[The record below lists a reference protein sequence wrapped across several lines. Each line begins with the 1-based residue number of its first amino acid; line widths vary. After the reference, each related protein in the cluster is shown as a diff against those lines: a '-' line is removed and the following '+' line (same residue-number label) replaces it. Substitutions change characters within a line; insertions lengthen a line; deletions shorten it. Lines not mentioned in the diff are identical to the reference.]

1 MAYAIHSTVQYKNK
15 NPLES
20 SDTQIYYVNRI
31 YDIIKNIAK
40 THIKIYEKY
49 QKIKSDFL

>member
-1 MAYAIHSTVQYKNK
+1 MAYKNK

-20 SDTQIYYVNRI
+20 SASQLHYINPI

-40 THIKIYEKY
+40 THTKIYEKY